1 MGENKIDKSGVDSY
15 LSQLFLELKERDK
28 NSTLKVDIFVMGG
41 SAVMMNNNFRD
52 STCDIDAYVRT
63 TISLKGSIRA
73 VAEKNGLP
81 RDWLNTNIT
90 VTQSFSRSLLKYC
103 TLYRSYNS
111 ELNVY
116 IINNLAQI
124 CMKLVS
130 FREMSTDLGDI
141 RGIVKKEKGLTY
153 DVVMETIEDI
163 YGDDSVIS
171 VDAQL
176 FIYELLNK
184 RVDAITGI
192 ANRLLKQQ
200 DHAL

>member
-184 RVDAITGI
+184 KADAIMGI
-192 ANRLLKQQ
+192 ADKLLERQMN
-200 DHAL
+200 